1 MTNVDYARVSTDDQ
15 TLALQRD
22 ALQAAGCEIIHED
35 RPPGRRRCAGW
46 PFARPTGR
54 ARMRLFTRYRL
65 EEVRKRKL
73 GYLLTDHVRM
83 LVGRPG
89 VDAAPD
95 TGVAH
100 LLRHLREAPPP
111 PRHSH
116 WGIGVTRIHRVG
128 LEEQAQ
134 KSGR

>member
-1 MTNVDYARVSTDDQ
+1 MA
-15 TLALQRD
+15 
-22 ALQAAGCEIIHED
+22 
-35 RPPGRRRCAGW
+35 P
-46 PFARPTGR
+46 PTGR
-54 ARMRLFTRYRL
+54 QADDGAQVGPLLDQLAEHECVSFTRYRL

-83 LVGRPG
+83 LVRRPG

-116 WGIGVTRIHRVG
+116 GGIGVIRTPADGVGRGFSGIGNADRLKRHESGDEPWRMWRII
-128 LEEQAQ
+128 
-134 KSGR
+134 

>member
-1 MTNVDYARVSTDDQ
+1 MR
-15 TLALQRD
+15 
-22 ALQAAGCEIIHED
+22 
-35 RPPGRRRCAGW
+35 
-46 PFARPTGR
+46 TGR
-54 ARMRLFTRYRL
+54 QADDGAQVGPLLDQLAEHECVLFTRYRL

-116 WGIGVTRIHRVG
+116 GGIGVTRIHRVN

-134 KSGR
+134 QSGR